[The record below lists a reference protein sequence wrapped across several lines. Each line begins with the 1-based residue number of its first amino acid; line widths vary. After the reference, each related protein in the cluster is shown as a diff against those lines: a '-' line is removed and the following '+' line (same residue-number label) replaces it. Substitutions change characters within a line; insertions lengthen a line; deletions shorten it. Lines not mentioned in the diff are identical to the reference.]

1 MRPAAEIL
9 LLDAAALRPFL
20 DAAAPA
26 DFDRPTVCEGWSVR
40 DVLAH
45 CAAALTDAAAGSSH
59 AFTPEENQRDVD
71 ERRSWAMADVLDE
84 LYRAYPGAAHAIDAA
99 GGALDGV
106 GLGEWIHG
114 GDVREALGAPDA
126 YVSAGAELAVHLLV
140 ERSVAQ
146 GRPSLVITVDGARH
160 SFGLDED
167 PVGTVVADVETFVRL
182 CAGRRPDPE
191 RYELTGCTESDL
203 VLFR

>member
-9 LLDAAALRPFL
+9 LLEAAALRPVL
-20 DAAAPA
+20 EGANPA
-26 DFDRPTVCEGWSVR
+26 DFDRPTVCAGWSVR

-45 CAAALTDAAAGSSH
+45 CAAALTDAAAGTSH
-59 AFTPEENQRDVD
+59 GFTAEENQRDVD
-71 ERRSWAMADVLDE
+71 QRRTWARADVLDE
-84 LYRAYPGAAHAIDAA
+84 LYRGYHGAAHAIDAA

-106 GLGEWIHG
+106 GIGEWIHG
-114 GDVREALGAPDA
+114 GDVRDALGAPDA
-126 YVSAGAELAVHLLV
+126 YTSAGIDLAVELLV
-140 ERSVAQ
+140 ERSIAM
-146 GRPSLVITVDGARH
+146 GKPSLVVTVGGARH

-191 RYELTGCTESDL
+191 RYELTDCTEADL
-203 VLFR
+203 LLFS